1 MTFVPAQMNIIA
13 SEGRLQIPQKEDT
26 ISCLIDLAMDWKAMP
41 IQELLEHCRTGNEAA
56 LTELVKKI
64 SPVIHGVAY
73 KSLRRY
79 SINHG
84 SIQNLVQDL
93 TNDTFVKVLQAL
105 SGFKWQGDAQFF
117 GWVKTITVNTVQ
129 DWLRKQKIEEP
140 EDEALNTPEQGM
152 SATERA
158 QVKQIEEWLKG
169 MGEARQ
175 DIDIFWFY
183 YRYGYT
189 AKEIGHMPEINLAEK
204 RVETILARIIR
215 KLRGKAGGAASGE

>member
-84 SIQNLVQDL
+84 SIQNLVR
-93 TNDTFVKVLQAL
+93 F
-105 SGFKWQGDAQFF
+105 
-117 GWVKTITVNTVQ
+117 
-129 DWLRKQKIEEP
+129 
-140 EDEALNTPEQGM
+140 DE
-152 SATERA
+152 
-158 QVKQIEEWLKG
+158 
-169 MGEARQ
+169 
-175 DIDIFWFY
+175 
-183 YRYGYT
+183 RYLC
-189 AKEIGHMPEINLAEK
+189 K
-204 RVETILARIIR
+204 
-215 KLRGKAGGAASGE
+215 GAAGIVWFQVAGRRPVFWVGKDNHGQHRAGLASQTKDRGTGRRGAQHA